1 MGGGSSCLDSNALVS
16 RESPTFLCPD
26 FDPLD
31 VVALA
36 TIEGFGPVT
45 VREQLERIRSE
56 GRSIDDAFPRGVL
69 VMARKSARAQMERA
83 SRLGARCVIDG
94 DADFPLS
101 LRELDTIP
109 THIWA

>member
-1 MGGGSSCLDSNALVS
+1 MAGGSSCLDSNALVS

-31 VVALA
+31 VVALT

-56 GRSIDDAFPRGVL
+56 GRSIDAAFPRGTL
-69 VMARKSARAQMERA
+69 VAARKTARAQLEAAKRI
-83 SRLGARCVIDG
+83 GARCVVDG
-94 DADFPLS
+94 DRDFPGA
-101 LRELDTIP
+101 LRDLDTI
-109 THIWA
+109 